1 MCYADDNL
9 GMGVFPAFPKLSSP
23 YFDIPSCLSTLNK
36 WTNAHFLKMN
46 ESKTNILVFGNKNF
60 NTSINMSTCLDSI
73 GHITPLSRST
83 KLPGAHLDEDLSFDD
98 HVSKTVSSCLLT
110 LKNIRFIQKFLTH
123 AAAETLIMQSLP
135 RIFINATLLVGL
147 TNGNLKKLQRIQNF
161 ALRTVLNLH
170 PRSDLSQ
177 HFQNLHWLTVEQR
190 IFFKLLT
197 LTFKCIHYLAPAPLS
212 SKIQLSC
219 PLDMLHII
227 SSFQPLSAIGK
238 KAFSYCAPRF
248 WNALPRD
255 IRILPTLDSFK
266 AQLKHHLF
274 TNFQSFLHATNPYC

>member
-9 GMGVFPAFPKLSSP
+9 GMGVFLAFPKLSSP

-98 HVSKTVSSCLLT
+98 
-110 LKNIRFIQKFLTH
+110 
-123 AAAETLIMQSLP
+123 
-135 RIFINATLLVGL
+135 
-147 TNGNLKKLQRIQNF
+147 
-161 ALRTVLNLH
+161 
-170 PRSDLSQ
+170 
-177 HFQNLHWLTVEQR
+177 
-190 IFFKLLT
+190 
-197 LTFKCIHYLAPAPLS
+197 PAPLS
-212 SKIQLSC
+212 SKIRLSC
-219 PLDMLHII
+219 PLDMLLII

-238 KAFSYCAPRF
+238 KACSYLAPRF
-248 WNALPRD
+248 WNAIP
-255 IRILPTLDSFK
+255 
-266 AQLKHHLF
+266 
-274 TNFQSFLHATNPYC
+274 

>member
-1 MCYADDNL
+1 M
-9 GMGVFPAFPKLSSP
+9 SS
-23 YFDIPSCLSTLNK
+23 
-36 WTNAHFLKMN
+36 
-46 ESKTNILVFGNKNF
+46 
-60 NTSINMSTCLDSI
+60 CLDST
-73 GHITPLSRST
+73 GRITPLSRST
-83 KLPGAHLDEDLSFDD
+83 KLLGAHLDDDLSFDV
-98 HVSKTVSSCLLT
+98 HVSKTVSSCFLT
-110 LKNIRFIQKFLTH
+110 LKNVRSIRKFLTR
-123 AAAETLIMQSLP
+123 AAAETLIHAVITSKLDQCNS
-135 RIFINATLLVGL
+135 LLVGL
-147 TNGNLKKLQRIQNF
+147 TKGNLKKLQRIQNF

-197 LTFKCIHYLAPAPLS
+197 LTFKCIHCLAPSPLS
-212 SKIQLSC
+212 SKIRLSC
-219 PLDMLHII
+219 PLDMLLVT
-227 SSFQPLSAIGK
+227 SFQPLSAIGK

-274 TNFQSFLHATNPYC
+274 TNFQSFIHATNPYC

>member
-9 GMGVFPAFPKLSSP
+9 GMGVFLAFPKLSSP

-36 WTNAHFLKMN
+36 WTNAHFLRMN
-46 ESKTNILVFGNKNF
+46 ESKTNILVFGNRNI

-73 GHITPLSRST
+73 GRIIPLSRST
-83 KLPGAHLDEDLSFDD
+83 KLLGAHLDEDLSFDD

-135 RIFINATLLVGL
+135 RIFINATLLVSL

-177 HFQNLHWLTVEQR
+177 HFQNIHWFTVEQI

-197 LTFKCIHYLAPAPLS
+197 LNFKCIHCLAPAPLS
-212 SKIQLSC
+212 SKI
-219 PLDMLHII
+219 
-227 SSFQPLSAIGK
+227 
-238 KAFSYCAPRF
+238 
-248 WNALPRD
+248 
-255 IRILPTLDSFK
+255 
-266 AQLKHHLF
+266 
-274 TNFQSFLHATNPYC
+274 